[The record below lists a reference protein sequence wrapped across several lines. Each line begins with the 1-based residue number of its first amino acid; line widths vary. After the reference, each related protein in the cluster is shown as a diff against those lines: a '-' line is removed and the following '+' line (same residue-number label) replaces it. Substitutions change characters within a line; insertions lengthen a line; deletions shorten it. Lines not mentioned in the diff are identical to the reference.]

1 MTSTPLLPA
10 VTIDTGRDPDASV
23 IWMHGLGDTG
33 HGWSQVVPQLGLPPS
48 LSVRF
53 LFPHAPS
60 LPVTINQGYVMP
72 AWYDIRAADL
82 TSRADLAGVRA
93 SRARI
98 GAMFAAER
106 ARGVA
111 ASRIVLA
118 GFSQGGVIA
127 LHTGL
132 RHPERLAAIV
142 GLSTYLVDPSSL
154 AGEASDANRA
164 VPILMAHGLRDP
176 VIEYAWAEASRLALE
191 KGGWKVEW
199 HAYPM
204 EHEASHAEIRAVG
217 AFLARVLAEK
227 ASG

>member
-1 MTSTPLLPA
+1 M
-10 VTIDTGRDPDASV
+10 
-23 IWMHGLGDTG
+23 
-33 HGWSQVVPQLGLPPS
+33 
-48 LSVRF
+48 RF

-98 GAMFAAER
+98 EAMIAAER